1 MKKLEVRLVRRPGE
15 ERVVGRLAEAGA
27 RGRQVV
33 FEYDPDFLRDPLW
46 LSPFKLAPEPGLL
59 EHRDLD
65 FGPLPGLFDDSLPDG
80 WGLVLM
86 DRFFRR
92 QGSGLAEVSTL
103 DRLAFLGTRTM
114 GALTYHPPADP
125 AGHHPGLL
133 DLHEMA
139 RASELVMRG
148 TSDEVLPRL
157 LRAGGSPGGARP
169 KVLIGLRGDEMLSG
183 EDDLPAGFAHWMVKF
198 RAREDPPDSGAVELA
213 YAHMARNAGI
223 DMPDARLFETAS
235 GDRFFGV
242 ERFDRLENRRYHVH
256 TFGNLIHA
264 DFRIPSCDYSQLLE
278 VTRILTRNHRDVLE
292 CYRRTAFNVLAH
304 NRDDHVKNFA
314 FRMADGDEWRLAP
327 AYDLMF
333 SPGPGGEHS
342 MTVAGE
348 GRAPAR
354 GHLLSLAEPAGIA
367 RRDAVA
373 ILDEVTA
380 AAARWP
386 EHARRAGV
394 GRRSAGTAGKAIEE
408 CVKRASTGIVQPGTA
423 GSTSATSPNR

>member
-15 ERVVGRLAEAGA
+15 ERIVGRLAEAGT

-33 FEYDPDFLRDPLW
+33 FEYDPAFLRDPLW
-46 LSPFKLAPEPGLL
+46 LSPFKLPPEPGLL
-59 EHRDLD
+59 PHRDLA
-65 FGPLPGLFDDSLPDG
+65 FGPIFGLFDDSLPDG
-80 WGLVLM
+80 WGLQLM
-86 DRFFRR
+86 DRFFRQ
-92 QGSGLAEVSTL
+92 QGSALAEVSVL

-125 AGHHPGLL
+125 GDRHPRLL

-139 RASELVMRG
+139 QASEQVMRG
-148 TSDEVLPRL
+148 TSERLLPRL

-169 KVLIGLRGDEMLSG
+169 KVLIGLRDDEMLSG
-183 EDDLPAGFAHWMVKF
+183 EDELPPGFAHWMVKF
-198 RAREDPPDSGAVELA
+198 RGREDPLDAGAVELA
-213 YAHMARNAGI
+213 YALMARDAGI
-223 DMPDARLFETAS
+223 DMPEARLFETAQ

-242 ERFDRLENRRYHVH
+242 ERFDRRSGARRHVH

-264 DFRIPSCDYSQLLE
+264 DFRVPSCDYSQLLE

-292 CYRRTAFNVLAH
+292 CYRRMVFNVLAH

-314 FRMADGDEWRLAP
+314 FRMSGDGDWQLAP
-327 AYDLMF
+327 AYDLVF

-348 GRAPAR
+348 GRSPAR
-354 GHLLSLAEPAGIA
+354 RHLLSLAEPAGIA
-367 RRDAVA
+367 RRSAEA
-373 ILDEVTA
+373 IYDEVAA

-386 EHARRAGV
+386 AHARRAGV
-394 GRRSAGTAGKAIEE
+394 GTRSAGAVEQAIEA
-408 CVKRASTGIVQPGTA
+408 CLARL
-423 GSTSATSPNR
+423 